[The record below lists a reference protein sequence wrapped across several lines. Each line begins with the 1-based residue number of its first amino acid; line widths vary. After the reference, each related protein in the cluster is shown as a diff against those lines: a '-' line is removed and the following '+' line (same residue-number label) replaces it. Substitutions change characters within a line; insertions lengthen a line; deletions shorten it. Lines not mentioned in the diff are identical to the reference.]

1 MHYMKEHNFSEL
13 TSLFFTTR
21 QIIKAQLPKN
31 GNSDPNTWLRFETLR
46 YIAQASDPTMQDVA
60 GYLRVKAPSATSL
73 VAHLAKDGLIGRSGE
88 KGDKRV
94 VRISLTARGKRE
106 VKNYTKR
113 CETAMDKAFSKLD
126 SREISELAAILR
138 HLRDI
143 HQK

>member
-1 MHYMKEHNFSEL
+1 MKDHKFSEL

-46 YIAQASDPTMQDVA
+46 FIAQAMNPTMQDVA
-60 GYLRVKAPSATSL
+60 VFLSVKAPSATSL
-73 VAHLAKDGLIGRSGE
+73 IAHLAKDGLIERKGE
-88 KGDKRV
+88 KDDKRI

-106 VKNYTKR
+106 VKNYTRR
-113 CETAMDKAFSKLD
+113 CQSAMDKAFSKLD
-126 SREISELAAILR
+126 SREISELVAILR

>member
-1 MHYMKEHNFSEL
+1 MKNTNLSEL

-21 QIIKAQLPKN
+21 QIIKAQLPKS

-46 YIAQASDPTMQDVA
+46 FIGESGNPTMQDVA
-60 GYLRVKAPSATSL
+60 QYLRVKAPSATSL
-73 VAHLAKDGLIGRSGE
+73 IAHLAKTGLIERKGE
-88 KGDKRV
+88 KGDKRI

-106 VKNYTKR
+106 VKNYTAR
-113 CETAMDKAFSKLD
+113 CQSAMSKAFSKLD
-126 SREISELAAILR
+126 ERELNGLVAILR